1 MGPYVPHWRE
11 VNQVEVMEGQIKE
24 DTTGTTPT
32 ILYDL
37 VGTIDHSGTL
47 NQGHYVSNVKVDD
60 NWYSCNDAEVYQLS
74 EDSAEKHILKS
85 ENVYMLFYI
94 RRK

>member
-1 MGPYVPHWRE
+1 
-11 VNQVEVMEGQIKE
+11 MEGQIKE